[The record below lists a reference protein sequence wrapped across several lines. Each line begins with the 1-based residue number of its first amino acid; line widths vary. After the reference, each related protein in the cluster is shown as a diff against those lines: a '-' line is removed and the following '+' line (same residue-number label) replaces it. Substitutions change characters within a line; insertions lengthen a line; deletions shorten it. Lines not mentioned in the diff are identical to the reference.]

1 MCNPVIFQVVST
13 VASVAQAEREQHR
26 IEKQQRRAEAA
37 QAHAQNQARE
47 ARAEAE
53 RKIKAERKWRAGAL
67 NHQNTRLA
75 SRHNSAQQLGQ

>member
-13 VASVAQAEREQHR
+13 VASIAQAEREQHR

-47 ARAEAE
+47 ARAAE
-53 RKIKAERKWRAGAL
+53 EHLGACLAPRAAPRG
-67 NHQNTRLA
+67 
-75 SRHNSAQQLGQ
+75 